1 MTATARTR
9 RPGVFKE
16 ETRSP
21 CAASLRP
28 TRTSLRDS
36 ATATSISYCVSG
48 MLVDTQSAIFFAY
61 VSAIQPGVR

>member
-1 MTATARTR
+1 MTATSADPTS
-9 RPGVFKE
+9 GSVQGGD
-16 ETRSP
+16 TVT
-21 CAASLRP
+21 LRCQSQADGE
-28 TRTSLRDS
+28 RLRDP